1 MLYKS
6 FILQQ
11 FQGTSADFYCMK
23 RLRSHLSL
31 SLPSFVFPCPLIPSL
46 CLSLSPPLAPPVLCV
61 PVGFLQ
67 QLSCSS
73 VSMRGDDL
81 WASTP
86 EQLAKRN
93 SEWREGY
100 SRETGGDKEV
110 ETEERRSGVTKE
122 KTEKGGKWWRSQMML
137 SQR

>member
-1 MLYKS
+1 
-6 FILQQ
+6 
-11 FQGTSADFYCMK
+11 
-23 RLRSHLSL
+23 
-31 SLPSFVFPCPLIPSL
+31 
-46 CLSLSPPLAPPVLCV
+46 
-61 PVGFLQ
+61 
-67 QLSCSS
+67 
-73 VSMRGDDL
+73 MRGDDL

-122 KTEKGGKWWRSQMML
+122 KTKRGGSGGGVR
-137 SQR
+137 